1 MSVSQLT
8 LLLVHVWSFG
18 RASSGRSRLQ
28 VVTSISSGKSSC
40 SKVKGVPQS
49 GQKLRVAADVDLN
62 RVGSPQT
69 SRNSDRDTLNH
80 ATNGAPDVLRQIE
93 Q

>member
-1 MSVSQLT
+1 VSISQLT

-49 GQKLRVAADVDLN
+49 GQKLRVASAIDLLEHFE
-62 RVGSPQT
+62 RLERFEPSTDP
-69 SRNSDRDTLNH
+69 
-80 ATNGAPDVLRQIE
+80 
-93 Q
+93 